1 MNIATRVLLELQE
14 TTLLAARAARGL
26 FKRPR
31 YIPES
36 IAQMDAIGVGSL
48 TIIIL
53 TGFFTG
59 GVLTLQTYPTL
70 KYYGAQG
77 QTGYLVALSLI
88 RELGP
93 VLTALMV
100 TGRVGS
106 AIAAELGSMSVS
118 QQIDAMRALGT
129 DPVRKLVT
137 PRIIALLITLP
148 LLTVIGDVVGI
159 VGGWSVA
166 GGLYGMSSDMFFSSV
181 RDGISTDDIIG
192 GIIKPMVFMAST
204 DIEINP
210 TTLPPSY
217 DGQVSEDAAES
228 TFAEVDDRE
237 RAIPAI
243 EFRDVHLSFDERKVL
258 NGLTFKVMKGETK
271 IILGGSGCG
280 KSTTIKLVLG
290 LLKPDSGQILVDGE
304 DITNY
309 TELEMMRVRK
319 KIGMVFQ
326 EGALFDSLSVYDNVA
341 FRLHEQGVPEEEVE
355 PEVRRM
361 LRFVNLEDAI
371 DKMPI
376 ELSGGMRRRVGIA
389 RALVG
394 DPKIVMF
401 DEPTAGLDPP
411 TARTICE
418 LAMKLRDLEDVS
430 SIFVT
435 HEMNNL
441 EYLSSEYAVV
451 NDAGDVVFELEGERL
466 CLINTK
472 VLMLRDGQPIFSGT
486 DEALKKAEDP
496 YIQKFL
502 RGH

>member
-1 MNIATRVLLELQE
+1 
-14 TTLLAARAARGL
+14 
-26 FKRPR
+26 
-31 YIPES
+31 
-36 IAQMDAIGVGSL
+36 
-48 TIIIL
+48 
-53 TGFFTG
+53 
-59 GVLTLQTYPTL
+59 
-70 KYYGAQG
+70 
-77 QTGYLVALSLI
+77 
-88 RELGP
+88 
-93 VLTALMV
+93 MV
-100 TGRVGS
+100 
-106 AIAAELGSMSVS
+106 
-118 QQIDAMRALGT
+118 
-129 DPVRKLVT
+129 
-137 PRIIALLITLP
+137 
-148 LLTVIGDVVGI
+148 
-159 VGGWSVA
+159 
-166 GGLYGMSSDMFFSSV
+166 SS
-181 RDGISTDDIIG
+181 
-192 GIIKPMVFMAST
+192 
-204 DIEINP
+204 EINRSSSP
-210 TTLPPSY
+210 DIHKSY
-217 DGQVSEDAAES
+217 DGQVSEEAAES
-228 TFAEVDDRE
+228 TFAEVDDRD

-243 EFRDVHLSFDERKVL
+243 EFREVTLAFDDRTVLDKLS
-258 NGLTFKVMKGETK
+258 FKVMKGETK

-304 DITNY
+304 DITNFD
-309 TELEMMRVRK
+309 EQQMMRIRK
-319 KIGMVFQ
+319 KIGMIFQ

-341 FRLHEQGVPEEEVE
+341 FKLHEQGVPEDQVE

-394 DPKIVMF
+394 GPKIVMF

-441 EYLSSEYAVV
+441 EYLCSEYAVV
-451 NDAGDVVFELEGERL
+451 NDAGDVIFETEGERL

-472 VLMLRDGQPIFSGT
+472 VLMMREGHVIFSGT
-486 DEALKKAEDP
+486 DETLKKAEDT
-496 YIQKFL
+496 YIRKFM